1 MENDFYAVIMAG
13 GGGTRLWPLSTK
25 DHPKQMLKFAKDET
39 MFQMTVSR
47 LTEKIPFEN
56 ILVVTTEDQ
65 AAKLKQQCN
74 NIPEENYLI
83 EPLPRGTA
91 SVIGLAAIHLE
102 KRMPGSIMAVIPS
115 DHFVLN
121 EKQFLALLEN
131 GYQAAK
137 DQHLVTLGVKPSF
150 PSTGMGYIEQGE
162 KIPVGYDL
170 YHVGQFREKP
180 DKETAEYFV
189 QSGKFWWNAGIFV
202 WSSRRIL
209 NEIAMFLPDLSKK
222 LDIINATID
231 RPDYTDTMEK
241 TWRLIEPATIDY
253 GVLEKTTDVVFLPT
267 YDLGWND
274 IGSWE
279 SLFDVIPPDENGNI
293 IINCK
298 FHSIDSDGVLA
309 CSENKEKMIVSI
321 GVKNMIIIETEKA
334 VLVCPRSE
342 TQRVRE
348 IVDFLKKNNL
358 TAYL

>member
-1 MENDFYAVIMAG
+1 
-13 GGGTRLWPLSTK
+13 
-25 DHPKQMLKFAKDET
+25 
-39 MFQMTVSR
+39 
-47 LTEKIPFEN
+47 
-56 ILVVTTEDQ
+56 
-65 AAKLKQQCN
+65 
-74 NIPEENYLI
+74 
-83 EPLPRGTA
+83 
-91 SVIGLAAIHLE
+91 
-102 KRMPGSIMAVIPS
+102 
-115 DHFVLN
+115 
-121 EKQFLALLEN
+121 
-131 GYQAAK
+131 
-137 DQHLVTLGVKPSF
+137 
-150 PSTGMGYIEQGE
+150 
-162 KIPVGYDL
+162 
-170 YHVGQFREKP
+170 
-180 DKETAEYFV
+180 
-189 QSGKFWWNAGIFV
+189 
-202 WSSRRIL
+202 
-209 NEIAMFLPDLSKK
+209 MFLPDLSKK

-279 SLFDVIPPDENGNI
+279 SLFDVIPPDENGNV